1 MNIRITLSATLAAA
15 ALFALAPA
23 QAQAPSTGSNIETR
37 RREAHIALLQA
48 QINAL
53 QGDIKMLQAQLRA
66 ESPAPVAGSKD
77 QLPNLTLPNLT
88 LPNVQKPFLLPN
100 VPRYYNIPDCHL
112 IFIKQTAAR

>member
-1 MNIRITLSATLAAA
+1 MNTRITVTAVLAAT
-15 ALFALAPA
+15 ALFVLAPA
-23 QAQAPSTGSNIETR
+23 QAQVPSTGSNIETR

-53 QGDIKMLQAQLRA
+53 QGDIKLLQAQLRA
-66 ESPAPVAGSKD
+66 ASPAPVAGSKD
-77 QLPNLTLPNLT
+77 QLPNFTVPNFT
-88 LPNVQKPFLLPN
+88 VPNVQKPFLLPN